1 METSHLVPLLLI
13 YGRLG
18 AGAGGSCL
26 GLSHAEKVLEPPN
39 AKALDFV
46 QVLPSTLALHCWL
59 HRCLLKQL
67 TLFPHIFGM
76 LLVGQ
81 DEGDEMKGLYKCYK

>member
-13 YGRLG
+13 YARLG
-18 AGAGGSCL
+18 AGADSSYL
-26 GLSHAEKVLEPPN
+26 DLSHAEKAVEPPD

-59 HRCLLKQL
+59 H
-67 TLFPHIFGM
+67 
-76 LLVGQ
+76 
-81 DEGDEMKGLYKCYK
+81 